1 MINPSINQSVN
12 QPISQSI
19 FIYEGTFFLDEATQI
34 LTVSELT
41 KEIRRTLEEGFERIT
56 VIGEISNFKAHYS
69 GHWYFN
75 LKDENAVINCTMWKG
90 LNNFVFFT
98 PQDGLKVIVNGKITV
113 YPPRG
118 NYQIDVRSMKP
129 AGIGE
134 LQAAFEKL
142 KQKLEAEGLFDIEHK
157 KPIQSFP
164 KKIGL
169 VTASDG
175 AAVKDMLSVAERRFP
190 LVEIIIAPT
199 KVQGA
204 GAAED
209 IVNSIRQLNQLN
221 DIDTIIVAR
230 GGGSI
235 EDLWAFNEEIVARA
249 IFKSKIPVISGI
261 GHEVDFTIADF
272 VADLRAP
279 TPSVAMELATPDK
292 DEILGFIN
300 DFSYNASAN
309 ITGLVEEKKESV
321 SRILSSY
328 GFRYPADNI
337 RHITQK
343 LDGLIY
349 RLSQSLDKKFIAG
362 KNRLMLLGKTVESH
376 SIEKSLKKGFVLIKQ
391 NDNFITR
398 QINFSEKLPATI
410 RFIDGEIIVKKS
422 KDG

>member
-1 MINPSINQSVN
+1 MEEI
-12 QPISQSI
+12 
-19 FIYEGTFFLDEATQI
+19 TQI

-41 KEIRRTLEEGFERIT
+41 KEIRQALEEGFERIT

-90 LNNFVFFT
+90 FNNFVFFT
-98 PQDGLKVIVNGKITV
+98 PQDGIKVIVTGRITV

-118 NYQIDVRSMKP
+118 TYQIDVRSMKP

-142 KQKLEAEGLFDIEHK
+142 KQKLEAEGLFDEQYK
-157 KPIQSFP
+157 KPVPVFP

-175 AAVKDMLSVAERRFP
+175 AAVKDMISVAERRYP

-199 KVQGA
+199 KVQGT

-209 IVNSIRQLNQLN
+209 IVDSIKLFNKMN
-221 DIDTIIVAR
+221 EVDVIIVAR

-249 IFKSKIPVISGI
+249 IFKSKIPIISGI
-261 GHEVDFTIADF
+261 GHEVDFTIADY

-279 TPSVAMELATPDK
+279 TPSVAMELATPNK

-300 DFSYNASAN
+300 DFSYNAYTN
-309 ITGLVEEKKESV
+309 ISGLIEEKKEDIIT
-321 SRILSSY
+321 ILNSY
-328 GFRYPADNI
+328 GFRYPQDKI
-337 RHITQK
+337 RNTT
-343 LDGLIY
+343 
-349 RLSQSLDKKFIAG
+349 QSLDWLLSRTSQTMDRIIMRYSG
-362 KNRLMLLGKTVESH
+362 KVSLLGKTIESH
-376 SIEKSLKKGFVLIKQ
+376 DIQKSLKKGFVLIKQ
-391 NDNFITR
+391 NDNFIKR
-398 QINFSEKLPATI
+398 QKNFSEKLPATI
-410 RFIDGEIIVKKS
+410 KFYDGDVKIKFS